1 MLSPTHALCSPSVR
15 ARARVCATTRTF
27 TPAYPPLA
35 LQAHLAKHFEQA
47 EVAVCDIDNH
57 CVQVFDHEG
66 SFMRQFGT
74 EGEKDCCFNS
84 PCGVTSD
91 RDGNIFVLDRR
102 ALQAFTS
109 DARHLWTRDDGVFLA
124 GFSCVAWGKAGELAV
139 GTGGGTGLAGVFA
152 WRQGPQ
158 APPRR
163 GSRACAS
170 REPRAC
176 ASRERARSFW
186 RLFFSAPDGL
196 PGFFDVLA

>member
-1 MLSPTHALCSPSVR
+1 PAGVALLQDVRGEQTVLVSEFQDHRVSQFTLGGTFVRVFAGSITGKRGRGSGQEFHYPLPRYLGLTVLAPSN
-15 ARARVCATTRTF
+15 
-27 TPAYPPLA
+27 
-35 LQAHLAKHFEQA
+35 

-152 WRQGPQ
+152 WRQGP
-158 APPRR
+158 R
-163 GSRACAS
+163 GDDG
-170 REPRAC
+170 
-176 ASRERARSFW
+176 RERRAS
-186 RLFFSAPDGL
+186 
-196 PGFFDVLA
+196 